1 MIWPVVVGIVAAVA
15 WWVRRGLMVITVD
28 GSSMSPTYESGD
40 RVLIRRGRR
49 ALRRGAVIVV
59 AHPDVTT
66 GWRHNAPLRGRGTG
80 GWYIKRLAALAGD
93 PYPPLMNR
101 TGVVPD
107 GTVVILG
114 DNARSLDSR
123 LHGPCPR
130 HQILGVV
137 VRRMGAPQRR
147 RTGRMRSHDA

>member
-1 MIWPVVVGIVAAVA
+1 MIWPGVLSVVVIAAAAAA
-15 WWVRRGLMVITVD
+15 WMRHGLMVITVD

-49 ALRRGAVIVV
+49 GLRRGAVIVV
-59 AHPDVTT
+59 AGPDVTT
-66 GWRHNAPLRGRGTG
+66 GWRRHPPLRGRGTGG
-80 GWYIKRLAALAGD
+80 GWYIKRLAALGGD
-93 PYPPLMNR
+93 PFPPRMHQ

-130 HQILGVV
+130 HQVLGVV
-137 VRRMGAPQRR
+137 VRRLGARV
-147 RTGRMRSHDA
+147 A